1 MIGARPAKLQQLSPY
16 SDSGAARN
24 PIIPI
29 TANLTARS
37 LQQVQFRRH
46 VDNTL
51 LFRVLE
57 THSKHVDNLNL
68 SSCTA
73 HAQLMHSW
81 HPVAVR
87 PRFART
93 GCVHRG
99 GCSVMVDMV
108 LRILRRR
115 RANWAN
121 QFQYSNIP
129 IPTAIRFCPSDTRFF
144 FVPYQKFKGSCTS
157 AICHHMI
164 RMFRTYQ

>member
-73 HAQLMHSW
+73 HAQLMHSSCTAGTQSLSGLVLRELGVFI
-81 HPVAVR
+81 VAV
-87 PRFART
+87 ARSWST
-93 GCVHRG
+93 WSSGSSG
-99 GCSVMVDMV
+99 GDGQIG
-108 LRILRRR
+108 RI
-115 RANWAN
+115 N
-121 QFQYSNIP
+121 SNIP
-129 IPTAIRFCPSDTRFF
+129 IFQFPQLSVFARLTPDFFLFLIRNSRAHARLPFAI
-144 FVPYQKFKGSCTS
+144 
-157 AICHHMI
+157 I
-164 RMFRTYQ
+164 